1 MHCVVNCGDF
11 LLLFSGVVVVVVV
24 VAVFLFLE
32 PTELV
37 SLRESSFV
45 RIVLKNVSV
54 VEFSELGMQEC
65 GFNAK
70 RRRRRRWRRRRRSR
84 LE

>member
-1 MHCVVNCGDF
+1 
-11 LLLFSGVVVVVVV
+11 
-24 VAVFLFLE
+24 
-32 PTELV
+32 
-37 SLRESSFV
+37 V
-45 RIVLKNVSV
+45 RILLKNVPV
-54 VEFSELGMQEC
+54 VEVSELGMQEC

>member
-1 MHCVVNCGDF
+1 M
-11 LLLFSGVVVVVVV
+11 S
-24 VAVFLFLE
+24 
-32 PTELV
+32 
-37 SLRESSFV
+37 ESSFV
-45 RIVLKNVSV
+45 RIVLKNVPV
-54 VEFSELGMQEC
+54 VEVSELGMHEC

>member
-1 MHCVVNCGDF
+1 M
-11 LLLFSGVVVVVVV
+11 
-24 VAVFLFLE
+24 
-32 PTELV
+32 
-37 SLRESSFV
+37 
-45 RIVLKNVSV
+45 KNVPV
-54 VEFSELGMQEC
+54 VEVSELGMHEC